1 MNEQI
6 ELQGLTAQER
16 NSWLRSFLH
25 EGVFEIAFTKVDGSE
40 RVMPCTLK
48 TDAMPA
54 KAVNEHHQTRVYKPD
69 SLSVWCVDKQEWRSF
84 RVMNVT
90 SVKRIA
96 D

>member
-1 MNEQI
+1 MNEPI
-6 ELQGLTAQER
+6 ELQGDTAQER
-16 NSWLRSFLH
+16 NAWLRSFLH

-54 KAVNEHHQTRVYKPD
+54 KAVTEHHQTRVYKPD

>member
-6 ELQGLTAQER
+6 ELQGETAQER

-54 KAVNEHHQTRVYKPD
+54 KAINEHHQTRAYKPEA
-69 SLSVWCVDKQEWRSF
+69 LSVWCVDKQEWRSF